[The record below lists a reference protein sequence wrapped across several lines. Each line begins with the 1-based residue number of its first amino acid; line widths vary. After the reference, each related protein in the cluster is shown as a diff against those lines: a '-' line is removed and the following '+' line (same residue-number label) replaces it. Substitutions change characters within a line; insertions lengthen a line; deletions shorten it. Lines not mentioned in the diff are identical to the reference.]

1 MKDHLQHLIDGTK
14 GNLLKLC
21 VAREYLQARILRS
34 LQEDGVFTR
43 WVFLGGTAL
52 RFLYSIPRYSEDL
65 DFSTLEPMEDAGFR
79 RTLRRIQATFDTEGY
94 SSGVKMKEEKTVVS
108 AFIKFPGLL
117 YELGLSPH
125 PSQTLS
131 IKIELD
137 TNPPAGAMTEST
149 LIRRHV
155 TLNLHH
161 HDKASL
167 LAGKLH
173 ALLCRSWVKGRDLYD
188 IIWFLTDRSWPEP
201 NIPFLNASL
210 AQTGWSGPDITP
222 DTWRGV
228 LKDRL
233 VSLDVEKARAD
244 VLPFLE
250 RERDIDLLTLDNAL
264 RLLKK

>member
-1 MKDHLQHLIDGTK
+1 MKDHLRQLIDGTH
-14 GNLLKLC
+14 GDLLKAC
-21 VAREYLQARILRS
+21 VAREYLQARILRC
-34 LQEDGVFTR
+34 LQEDGLFMR

-52 RFLYSIPRYSEDL
+52 RFLFSIPRYSEDL
-65 DFSTLEPMEDAGFR
+65 DFSTVEPAKLVGFQKA
-79 RTLRRIQATFDTEGY
+79 LRRIQATFEAEGY
-94 SSGVKMKEEKTVVS
+94 TLGIKVKEQKTVLS
-108 AFIKFPGLL
+108 AFIRFSGLM

-125 PSQTLS
+125 LSQNLS

-137 TNPPAGAMTEST
+137 TNPPAGAMMDST
-149 LIRRHV
+149 LVRRHV
-155 TLNLHH
+155 TLNLYH

-188 IIWFLTDRSWPEP
+188 IIWYLTDRSWPEP

-210 AQTGWSGPDITP
+210 AQMGWSGPEITP

-233 VSLDVEKARAD
+233 ISIDVEKARTD

-250 RERDIDLLTLDNAL
+250 RERDIDLLTLDNVL
-264 RLLKK
+264 RLLQI

>member
-1 MKDHLQHLIDGTK
+1 MKDHLRQLIDGIQ
-14 GNLLKLC
+14 GDLLKAC
-21 VAREYLQARILRS
+21 VTREYLQARILQS
-34 LQEDGVFTR
+34 LQEDGVFMH

-52 RFLYSIPRYSEDL
+52 RFLFSIPRYSEDL
-65 DFSTLEPMEDAGFR
+65 DFSTVEPAEHVGFR
-79 RTLRRIQATFDTEGY
+79 KALRRVQATFEAEGY
-94 SSGVKMKEEKTVVS
+94 TLGIKLKEQKTVLS
-108 AFIKFPGLL
+108 AFIRFSGLL
-117 YELGLSPH
+117 YELDLSPH
-125 PSQTLS
+125 LSQTLS

-173 ALLCRSWVKGRDLYD
+173 ALLCRPWVKGRDLYD

-201 NIPFLNASL
+201 NIPFLNAAL
-210 AQTGWSGPDITP
+210 AQTGWSGSEITLNS
-222 DTWRGV
+222 WRGI
-228 LKDRL
+228 LRDRL
-233 VSLDVEKARAD
+233 VSVDVEKARAD

-250 RERDIDLLTLDNAL
+250 RERDIDFLTLENAL
-264 RLLKK
+264 KLLKK